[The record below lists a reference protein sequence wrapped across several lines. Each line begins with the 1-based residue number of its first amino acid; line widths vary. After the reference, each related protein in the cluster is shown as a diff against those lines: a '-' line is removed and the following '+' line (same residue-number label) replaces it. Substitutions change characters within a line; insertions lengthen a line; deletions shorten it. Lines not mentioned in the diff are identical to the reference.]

1 MKSLT
6 LRAGLALLCA
16 TSLAACGGGSG
27 SLILQTRIVGLVKDG
42 LILTN
47 GADTSPALPAY
58 TSSFQFPTL
67 IGNDDHFDIKIKQM
81 PVHTNC
87 TLTDASN
94 KANYITVQQPVVSC
108 TTDSYNLGGVVN
120 GLSSG
125 VLVLA
130 NGRDQVSITANG
142 GAAVNFNFPT
152 KVADGGAYGVA
163 VLAQPAIQGVPTG
176 QTCTVATGTGNMP
189 SPPAGQTGDVET
201 LVVNCH

>member
-27 SLILQTRIVGLVKDG
+27 SLILQVRIAGLVKDG

-47 GADTSPALPAY
+47 GADTSPALTANTTY
-58 TSSFQFPTL
+58 YQFPTL
-67 IGNDDHFDIKIKQM
+67 IGNDDHFDIKIKQL
-81 PVHTNC
+81 PVHTTC
-87 TLTDASN
+87 SLTDTAN

-108 TTDSYNLGGVVN
+108 TTDSYNLGGAVN
-120 GLSSG
+120 GLTGG

-130 NGRDQVSITANG
+130 NGHDQVSISANG
-142 GAAVNFNFPT
+142 GAPVSFNFPT
-152 KVADGGAYGVA
+152 KVADGGAYGVT

-176 QTCTVATGTGNMP
+176 QTCTVAGGTGNMP

-201 LVVNCH
+201 LVITCH